1 MGILSMFT
9 SKKSP
14 MPANSV
20 GKAHGSA
27 APALGSGIHAVTMD
41 MNSYLASDEKAWLT
55 YLRQPIR
62 PYRRPGLSM
71 REERD
76 LWYAAR
82 AQSRAMGER
91 AS

>member
-1 MGILSMFT
+1 
-9 SKKSP
+9 
-14 MPANSV
+14 
-20 GKAHGSA
+20 
-27 APALGSGIHAVTMD
+27 MD